1 MPVFA
6 SISSIKRVP
15 EAKAAGEEE
24 GGGEGL
30 KRREE
35 ERNVKEEGGMQARAR
50 A

>member
-30 KRREE
+30 ERKKE
-35 ERNVKEEGGMQARAR
+35 ERI
-50 A
+50 